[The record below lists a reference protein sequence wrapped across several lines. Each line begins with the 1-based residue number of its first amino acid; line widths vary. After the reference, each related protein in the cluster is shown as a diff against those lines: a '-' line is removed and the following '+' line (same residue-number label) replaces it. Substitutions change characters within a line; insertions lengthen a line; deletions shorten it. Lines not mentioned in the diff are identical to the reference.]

1 LFKNLVIFDDIAAKV
16 GSDFE
21 LNHLL
26 NIINTRMDLGKS
38 SIFTSNLGKKELTEI
53 MEEGKDFPVECQFC
67 DEQYLF
73 ASEDI
78 KALLSQLE
86 EA

>member
-1 LFKNLVIFDDIAAKV
+1 VTAALI
-16 GSDFE
+16 S
-21 LNHLL
+21 
-26 NIINTRMDLGKS
+26 
-38 SIFTSNLGKKELTEI
+38 LGKKELTEI
-53 MEEGKDFPVECQFC
+53 MAEGKDFPVECQFC

-73 ASEDI
+73 TSEDI